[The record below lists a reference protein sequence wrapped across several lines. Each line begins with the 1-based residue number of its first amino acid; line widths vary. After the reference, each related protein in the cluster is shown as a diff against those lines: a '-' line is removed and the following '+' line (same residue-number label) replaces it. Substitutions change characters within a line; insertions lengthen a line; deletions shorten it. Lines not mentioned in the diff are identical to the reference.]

1 MRRVVITGIGV
12 KSAVGNTKEVFWENL
27 LAGRHGIRPIDAF
40 DTSDLE
46 VKLAAAIRD
55 FDPLQ
60 YMDKKEVRRNDR
72 YCQLAIAA
80 TVDAMQD
87 CGSEF
92 KELDPFRVGVIFST
106 GIGGIS
112 TFEVNHGAFLEKGQG
127 KVSPFFIPAM
137 ISNMGAGMIAMRF
150 GFMGA
155 NYCPVSAC
163 ASSAHAVGEAFHQV
177 KNGYLDVCVTG
188 GAEAAI
194 TKLAVAGFNNMTAL
208 SRSTDPD
215 RASIPFDAERNG
227 FVIGEGASALILE
240 EYTHAK
246 ARGAKIYAEIAGYGA
261 TADAYH
267 ITSPRPDG
275 LGAQNAM
282 RLAIEEAGL
291 TTGDIQYINAHG
303 TSTGPNDRTETLAIR
318 QLFGEDADRLAVS
331 STKSMTGHQLGAA
344 GAVETVV
351 CALALQNGMI
361 PPTAG
366 YKVPDPEC
374 DLDYVTEGARSQA
387 ITAALTNSL
396 GFGGQNASIC
406 LKKVSE

>member
-1 MRRVVITGIGV
+1 
-12 KSAVGNTKEVFWENL
+12 
-27 LAGRHGIRPIDAF
+27 
-40 DTSDLE
+40 
-46 VKLAAAIRD
+46 
-55 FDPLQ
+55 
-60 YMDKKEVRRNDR
+60 
-72 YCQLAIAA
+72 
-80 TVDAMQD
+80 
-87 CGSEF
+87 
-92 KELDPFRVGVIFST
+92 
-106 GIGGIS
+106 
-112 TFEVNHGAFLEKGQG
+112 
-127 KVSPFFIPAM
+127 
-137 ISNMGAGMIAMRF
+137 
-150 GFMGA
+150 
-155 NYCPVSAC
+155 
-163 ASSAHAVGEAFHQV
+163 
-177 KNGYLDVCVTG
+177 
-188 GAEAAI
+188 
-194 TKLAVAGFNNMTAL
+194 MTAL

-227 FVIGEGASALILE
+227 CVIGEGASALILE